1 MKDFDDIFKQR
12 LEDYE
17 MKLPSSDR
25 DDFLN
30 RKATRERYARRR
42 RTYLSIA
49 VGLPAVAAI
58 IMALVFTI
66 SLLSKQDDVPVDN
79 TQIPAVQEQVN
90 PAQSN
95 EGIAEDDADILDCTD
110 GVVEYVTLDLD
121 GDDDWGKP
129 MESAQKSQAPG
140 EEDVYMVVEES
151 PEFPGGTNAL
161 MGYLRDNMVIPDSC
175 WENNIQGRVLV
186 TFIVEKDGS
195 ITKPVVVK
203 SVNHL
208 LDAEALR
215 LVSAMPKWKPGRQ
228 NGQAQRVKFT
238 IPINFRLDYYK
249 NRTKATATE
258 SAVEDIMA
266 STKDKT
272 F

>member
-12 LEDYE
+12 LEGYE

-25 DDFLN
+25 DAFLN

-58 IMALVFTI
+58 IMVLVFTI
-66 SLLSKQDDVPVDN
+66 SLLSKQDGVPVNN
-79 TQIPAVQEQVN
+79 TQTPAVQEQVI
-90 PAQSN
+90 PVQGN
-95 EGIAEDDADILDCTD
+95 EGIAEDEADIMICI
-110 GVVEYVTLDLD
+110 D

-129 MESAQKSQAPG
+129 METAQKSESPG

-175 WENNIQGRVLV
+175 RENNIQGRVLV

>member
-1 MKDFDDIFKQR
+1 MKDYDDIFKQR
-12 LEDYE
+12 LEGYE

-30 RKATRERYARRR
+30 RKATRERFARRR

-49 VGLPAVAAI
+49 VGLPAAAAI

-79 TQIPAVQEQVN
+79 TQTPVSQEQVN
-90 PAQSN
+90 PAQGN
-95 EGIAEDDADILDCTD
+95 EGIAEDDADILVCTD
-110 GVVEYVTLDLD
+110 GAVEWVTLD

-129 MESAQKSQAPG
+129 METRVLSQSPG
-140 EEDVYMVVEES
+140 EEDVFLVVEES

-161 MGYLRDNMVIPDSC
+161 MGYLRDNMVIPDTC
-175 WENNIQGRVLV
+175 RENNIQGRVLV

-195 ITKPVVVK
+195 ITKPEVVK
-203 SVNHL
+203 SVHPI
-208 LDAEALR
+208 LDTEALR

-228 NGQAQRVKFT
+228 NGEVQRVKYT
-238 IPINFRLDYYK
+238 IPVDFRKDYYK
-249 NRTKATATE
+249 NLADTIIE
-258 SAVEDIMA
+258 EDIMA

>member
-12 LEDYE
+12 LEGYE
-17 MKLPSSDR
+17 MKLPTMDQQSFWD
-25 DDFLN
+25 
-30 RKATRERYARRR
+30 RKAVRERAARRR
-42 RTYLSIA
+42 RNILTAA
-49 VGLPAVAAI
+49 VGLPAVAAVLMA
-58 IMALVFTI
+58 IMMTI
-66 SLLSKQDDVPVDN
+66 NLLSRNNATPPENPELTIVQQQSDKPDTDN
-79 TQIPAVQEQVN
+79 TVQW
-90 PAQSN
+90 
-95 EGIAEDDADILDCTD
+95 ITIDH
-110 GVVEYVTLDLD
+110 D
-121 GDDDWGKP
+121 GDLGET
-129 MESAQKSQAPG
+129 MENAQLSESPG
-140 EEDVYMVVEES
+140 EEDVFMVVEES
-151 PEFPGGTNAL
+151 PEFPGGINAL

-175 WENNIQGRVLV
+175 RENNIQGRVLV

-215 LVSAMPKWKPGRQ
+215 LVSAMPKWKPGKQ
-228 NGQAQRVKFT
+228 NGETQRVKFA
-238 IPINFRLDYYK
+238 IAVNFRKDYYK

>member
-12 LEDYE
+12 LEGYE
-17 MKLPSSDR
+17 MKLPDTDR
-25 DDFLN
+25 DAFLN
-30 RKATRERYARRR
+30 RQATRERFARRR

-66 SLLSKQDDVPVDN
+66 SLFSKQDDVPVNN
-79 TQIPAVQEQVN
+79 TQTPAVQEQVI
-90 PAQSN
+90 PAQGN
-95 EGIAEDDADILDCTD
+95 EGIAEDDADIMICID
-110 GVVEYVTLDLD
+110 GDDHWVTLD

-129 MESAQKSQAPG
+129 METSVLSQSPG
-140 EEDVYMVVEES
+140 EEDVFLVVEES

-175 WENNIQGRVLV
+175 RENNIQGRVLV

-258 SAVEDIMA
+258 SAVEDIMS

>member
-12 LEDYE
+12 LEGYE
-17 MKLPSSDR
+17 MKLPDTDR
-25 DDFLN
+25 DAFLN
-30 RKATRERYARRR
+30 RQATRERFARRR

-66 SLLSKQDDVPVDN
+66 SLFSKQDDVPVNN
-79 TQIPAVQEQVN
+79 TQTPAVQEQVN
-90 PAQSN
+90 PAQGN
-95 EGIAEDDADILDCTD
+95 EGIAEDDADIMICIDRD
-110 GVVEYVTLDLD
+110 DHWVTLD

-129 MESAQKSQAPG
+129 METSVLSQSPG
-140 EEDVYMVVEES
+140 EEDVFLVVEES

-175 WENNIQGRVLV
+175 RENNIQGRVLV

>member
-12 LEDYE
+12 LEGYE
-17 MKLPSSDR
+17 MKLPDTDR
-25 DDFLN
+25 DAFLN
-30 RKATRERYARRR
+30 RQATRERFARRR

-66 SLLSKQDDVPVDN
+66 SLFSKQDDVPVNN
-79 TQIPAVQEQVN
+79 TQTPAVQEQVI
-90 PAQSN
+90 PAQGN
-95 EGIAEDDADILDCTD
+95 EGIAEDDADIMICID
-110 GVVEYVTLDLD
+110 GDDHWVTLD

-129 MESAQKSQAPG
+129 METSVLSQSPG
-140 EEDVYMVVEES
+140 EEDVFLVVEES

-175 WENNIQGRVLV
+175 RENNIQGRVLV

>member
-12 LEDYE
+12 LEGYE
-17 MKLPSSDR
+17 MKLPDTDR
-25 DDFLN
+25 DAFLN
-30 RKATRERYARRR
+30 RQATRERFARRR

-58 IMALVFTI
+58 IMVLVFTI
-66 SLLSKQDDVPVDN
+66 SLFSKQADVPVNN
-79 TQIPAVQEQVN
+79 TQTPAVQEQVI
-90 PAQSN
+90 PAQGN
-95 EGIAEDDADILDCTD
+95 EGIAEDDADIMICID
-110 GVVEYVTLDLD
+110 GDDHWVTLD

-129 MESAQKSQAPG
+129 METSVLSQSPG
-140 EEDVYMVVEES
+140 EEDVFLVVEES

-161 MGYLRDNMVIPDSC
+161 MGYLRDNMVVPDSC

-203 SVNHL
+203 SVHPI

-228 NGQAQRVKFT
+228 NGEVQRVKYT
-238 IPINFRLDYYK
+238 IPVNFRKDYYK
-249 NRTKATATE
+249 NLAIPATD
-258 SAVEDIMA
+258 AVIEEDIMA

>member
-12 LEDYE
+12 LEGYE

-25 DDFLN
+25 DAFLN

-58 IMALVFTI
+58 IMVLVFTI
-66 SLLSKQDDVPVDN
+66 SLLSKQDDVPVNN
-79 TQIPAVQEQVN
+79 TQTPAVQEQVI
-90 PAQSN
+90 PVQGN
-95 EGIAEDDADILDCTD
+95 EGIAEDEADIMICI
-110 GVVEYVTLDLD
+110 D

-129 MESAQKSQAPG
+129 METAQKSESPG

-175 WENNIQGRVLV
+175 RENNIQGRVLV

-238 IPINFRLDYYK
+238 IPINFRLDYSV
-249 NRTKATATE
+249 NRFKATATE

>member
-12 LEDYE
+12 LEGYE
-17 MKLPSSDR
+17 MKLPDTDR
-25 DDFLN
+25 DAFLN
-30 RKATRERYARRR
+30 RQATRERFARRR

-66 SLLSKQDDVPVDN
+66 SLFSKQDDVPVNN
-79 TQIPAVQEQVN
+79 TQTPAVQEQVI
-90 PAQSN
+90 PVQGN
-95 EGIAEDDADILDCTD
+95 EGIAEDEADIMICI
-110 GVVEYVTLDLD
+110 D

-129 MESAQKSQAPG
+129 METAQKSESPG

-175 WENNIQGRVLV
+175 RENNIQGRVLV

>member
-12 LEDYE
+12 LEGYE
-17 MKLPSSDR
+17 MKLPDTDR
-25 DDFLN
+25 DAFLN
-30 RKATRERYARRR
+30 RQATRERFARRR

-49 VGLPAVAAI
+49 VGLPAAAAI
-58 IMALVFTI
+58 IMALAFTI
-66 SLLSKQDDVPVDN
+66 SLLSKQDDVTVDS
-79 TQIPAVQEQVN
+79 TQTPAGQEQVI
-90 PAQSN
+90 PAQGN
-95 EGIAEDDADILDCTD
+95 EGICTD
-110 GVVEYVTLDLD
+110 GAVEWVTLTLD

-129 MESAQKSQAPG
+129 MENAQLSESPG
-140 EEDVYMVVEES
+140 EEDVFMVVDES
-151 PEFPGGTNAL
+151 PEFPGGTSAL
-161 MGYLRDNMVIPDSC
+161 MGYLRDNMVVPDSC
-175 WENNIQGRVLV
+175 RENNIQGRVLV

-203 SVNHL
+203 SVHPI

-228 NGQAQRVKFT
+228 NGEVQRVKYT
-238 IPINFRLDYYK
+238 IPVNFRKDYYK
-249 NRTKATATE
+249 NLADTIIE
-258 SAVEDIMA
+258 EDIMA

>member
-1 MKDFDDIFKQR
+1 MKDFDNIFKQR
-12 LEDYE
+12 LEGYE
-17 MKLPSSDR
+17 MKLPDTDR
-25 DDFLN
+25 DAFLN
-30 RKATRERYARRR
+30 RQATRERFARRR

-66 SLLSKQDDVPVDN
+66 SLFSKQDDVPVNN
-79 TQIPAVQEQVN
+79 TQTPAVQEQVI
-90 PAQSN
+90 PAQGN
-95 EGIAEDDADILDCTD
+95 EGIAEDDADIMICID
-110 GVVEYVTLDLD
+110 GDDHWVTLD

-129 MESAQKSQAPG
+129 METSVLSQSPG
-140 EEDVYMVVEES
+140 EEDVFLVVEES

-175 WENNIQGRVLV
+175 RENNIQGRVLV

>member
-1 MKDFDDIFKQR
+1 MKDFDDIFKER
-12 LEDYE
+12 LDDYE
-17 MKLPSSDR
+17 MKLPTMDQQSFWD
-25 DDFLN
+25 
-30 RKATRERYARRR
+30 RKAVRERAARRR
-42 RTYLSIA
+42 RNILTAA
-49 VGLPAVAAI
+49 VGLPAVAAVLMA
-58 IMALVFTI
+58 IMMTI
-66 SLLSKQDDVPVDN
+66 NLLSRNNATPLENPELTIVQQQSDKPDTDN
-79 TQIPAVQEQVN
+79 TVQWITIDN
-90 PAQSN
+90 
-95 EGIAEDDADILDCTD
+95 
-110 GVVEYVTLDLD
+110 D
-121 GDDDWGKP
+121 GDLGET
-129 MESAQKSQAPG
+129 MEKAQLSESPG

-175 WENNIQGRVLV
+175 RENNIQGRVLV

-203 SVNHL
+203 SVTHL

>member
-1 MKDFDDIFKQR
+1 MKDYDDIFKQR
-12 LEDYE
+12 LDGYE

-79 TQIPAVQEQVN
+79 TQTPVSQEQVN
-90 PAQSN
+90 PAQGN
-95 EGIAEDDADILDCTD
+95 EGICTD
-110 GVVEYVTLDLD
+110 GAVEWVTLTLD

-129 MESAQKSQAPG
+129 METPVLSESPG
-140 EEDVYMVVEES
+140 EEDVFMVVDES
-151 PEFPGGTNAL
+151 PEFPGGTSAL
-161 MGYLRDNMVIPDSC
+161 MGYLRDNMVVPDTC
-175 WENNIQGRVLV
+175 RENNIQGRVLV

-228 NGQAQRVKFT
+228 NGEVQRVKYT
-238 IPINFRLDYYK
+238 IPVNFRKDYYK
-249 NRTKATATE
+249 NLAIPATD
-258 SAVEDIMA
+258 AVIEEDIMA

>member
-1 MKDFDDIFKQR
+1 MKDYDDIFKQR
-12 LEDYE
+12 LEGYE
-17 MKLPSSDR
+17 MKLPDTDR
-25 DDFLN
+25 DAFLN
-30 RKATRERYARRR
+30 RQATRERFARRR

-58 IMALVFTI
+58 IMALMFTI
-66 SLLSKQDDVPVDN
+66 SLLSKQDDVTVDN
-79 TQIPAVQEQVN
+79 TQTPAVQEQVI
-90 PAQSN
+90 PAQGN

-129 MESAQKSQAPG
+129 
-140 EEDVYMVVEES
+140 VE
-151 PEFPGGTNAL
+151 EFPGGINAL
-161 MGYLRDNMVIPDSC
+161 MGYLRDNMVVPDSC

-203 SVNHL
+203 SVHPI

-228 NGQAQRVKFT
+228 NGEVQRVKYT
-238 IPINFRLDYYK
+238 IPVNFRKDYYK
-249 NRTKATATE
+249 NLAIPATD
-258 SAVEDIMA
+258 AVIEEDIMS

>member
-12 LEDYE
+12 LEGYE

-25 DDFLN
+25 DAFLN

-58 IMALVFTI
+58 IMVLVFTI
-66 SLLSKQDDVPVDN
+66 SLLSKQDDVPVNN
-79 TQIPAVQEQVN
+79 TQTPAVQEQVI
-90 PAQSN
+90 PIQGN
-95 EGIAEDDADILDCTD
+95 EGIAEDDADIMICID
-110 GVVEYVTLDLD
+110 GDDHWVTLD
-121 GDDDWGKP
+121 GDDDLGKP
-129 MESAQKSQAPG
+129 METSVLSQSPG
-140 EEDVYMVVEES
+140 EEDVFLVVEES

-175 WENNIQGRVLV
+175 RENNIQGRVLV

>member
-12 LEDYE
+12 LEGYE
-17 MKLPSSDR
+17 MKLPDTDR
-25 DDFLN
+25 DAFLN
-30 RKATRERYARRR
+30 RQATRERFARRR

-66 SLLSKQDDVPVDN
+66 SLFSKQADVPVNN
-79 TQIPAVQEQVN
+79 TQTPAVQEQVI
-90 PAQSN
+90 PAQGN
-95 EGIAEDDADILDCTD
+95 EGIAEDDADIMICID
-110 GVVEYVTLDLD
+110 GDDHWVTLD

-129 MESAQKSQAPG
+129 METSVLSQSPG
-140 EEDVYMVVEES
+140 EEDVFLVVEES

-175 WENNIQGRVLV
+175 RENNIQGRVLV

>member
-1 MKDFDDIFKQR
+1 MKDFDDIFKQS
-12 LEDYE
+12 LEGYE
-17 MKLPSSDR
+17 MKLPTMDQQSFWD
-25 DDFLN
+25 
-30 RKATRERYARRR
+30 RKAVRERAARRR
-42 RTYLSIA
+42 RNILTAA
-49 VGLPAVAAI
+49 VGLPAVAAVLMA
-58 IMALVFTI
+58 IMMTI
-66 SLLSKQDDVPVDN
+66 NLLSRNNATPPENPELTIVQQQSDKPDTDN
-79 TQIPAVQEQVN
+79 TVQW
-90 PAQSN
+90 
-95 EGIAEDDADILDCTD
+95 ITIDI
-110 GVVEYVTLDLD
+110 D
-121 GDDDWGKP
+121 GDLGETMKNAQLS
-129 MESAQKSQAPG
+129 ESPG
-140 EEDVYMVVEES
+140 EEDVFMVVDES
-151 PEFPGGTNAL
+151 PEFPGGTSAL
-161 MGYLRDNMVIPDSC
+161 MGYLRDNMVVPDSC
-175 WENNIQGRVLV
+175 RKNNIQGRVLV

-258 SAVEDIMA
+258 SAVEDIMS